1 MIHINAMFMQEDGRA
16 SDHDPVMVQLTFKK
30 QKPDADA
37 KDKDKGKGN
46 PTANQ
51 DKKNNNGKLP
61 KKLKKDLPAAG
72 TKIMGSLVII
82 GVVLI
87 GAAIIIR
94 IYNTKKAK

>member
-1 MIHINAMFMQEDGRA
+1 MQEDGRA
-16 SDHDPVMVQLTFKK
+16 SDHDPVMVQLTFTK
-30 QKPDADA
+30 QNTDAGE
-37 KDKDKGKGN
+37 KDIDKGKGN

-51 DKKNNNGKLP
+51 DNNKGKLP
-61 KKLKKDLPAAG
+61 KKLKKDLPSAG
-72 TKIMGSLVII
+72 TKIMGSLVLI